1 MLAGPLE
8 ALQRVL
14 TRGQAAGCA
23 ARLLPARGLAR
34 AAHRRPGAPSPAR
47 AAHFSAA
54 SDAATMADGNGSAA
68 AGEVDAL
75 RKQVEALKV
84 RRPPYV

>member
-1 MLAGPLE
+1 MLAGPLQS
-8 ALQRVL
+8 LQRVL

-34 AAHRRPGAPSPAR
+34 AAQRRPGAPSPAR
-47 AAHFSAA
+47 AAQFSAA
-54 SDAATMADGNGSAA
+54 SDAGTMADGNGAA

-84 RRPPYV
+84 RRPPSV

>member
-34 AAHRRPGAPSPAR
+34 AAQRRPGAPSPAR
-47 AAHFSAA
+47 AAQFSAA
-54 SDAATMADGNGSAA
+54 SDAATMADGNGAA
-68 AGEVDAL
+68 AGEVDVL

-84 RRPPYV
+84 RRPPSV